1 MRRKKIIKT
10 DKKAPINEQIKAKEV
25 RLVGVDGQQIG
36 VVSINEALALAEEA
50 DVDLVEMV
58 ANANPPVCRLM
69 DYGKYLFEQGKKKA
83 QAKKNQKQTQ
93 VKEVKLRPVTDVGDY
108 QVKLRNLIKFLE
120 KGDKVKVTLRFR
132 GREMSHKELGM
143 EMLQHMAN
151 DAAEYGVVEHQPK
164 LEGRQMIMVLGPKK
178 K

>member
-1 MRRKKIIKT
+1 MWRKIVIKA

-25 RLVGVDGQQIG
+25 RLVGVDGEQIG
-36 VVSINEALALAEEA
+36 IVSINDALALAEGA
-50 DVDLVEMV
+50 NVDLVEMV
-58 ANANPPVCRLM
+58 ANAKPPVCRLM

-108 QVKLRNLIKFLE
+108 QVKLRNLLKFLE

-143 EMLQHMAN
+143 EMLKRMAN
-151 DAAEYGVVEHQPK
+151 DAADYGVVEHQPK
-164 LEGRQMIMVLGPKK
+164 MEGRQMIMVLGPKK